1 MILNNL
7 SGTVWDVIAVINYV
21 CRVTVFKGYL
31 SFKGG
36 GLQYIMYIYIHNY
49 MYTCVCDKPLAC
61 QKQNDI
67 ILIFLPQT
75 KREEQ
80 LVILAR

>member
-1 MILNNL
+1 M
-7 SGTVWDVIAVINYV
+7 
-21 CRVTVFKGYL
+21 
-31 SFKGG
+31 
-36 GLQYIMYIYIHNY
+36 
-49 MYTCVCDKPLAC
+49 CVSDKPLAC

-67 ILIFLPQT
+67 ILLFFLQT